1 MKERELYMK
10 LGILE
15 KILPPDNKIFF
26 DIFVDAATNCKK
38 SAILYNEALT
48 NGIDEDML
56 MQVKILKR
64 KGSDLE
70 RESIAL
76 LNSTFITPIDREDIQ
91 LLASML
97 RKINKKKNK

>member
-1 MKERELYMK
+1 MK

-15 KILPPDNKIFF
+15 KILPPDNKVFF
-26 DIFVDAATNCKK
+26 DIFVDAALNCKK

-48 NGIDEDML
+48 NGINEDML

-70 RESIAL
+70 RESIAM

-97 RKINKKKNK
+97 RKINKKMR